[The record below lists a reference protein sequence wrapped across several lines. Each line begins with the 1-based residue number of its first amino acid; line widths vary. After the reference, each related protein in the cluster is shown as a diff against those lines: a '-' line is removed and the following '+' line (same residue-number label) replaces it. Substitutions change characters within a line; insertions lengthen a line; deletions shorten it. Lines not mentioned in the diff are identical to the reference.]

1 MKNVTIDRNL
11 RRKRRVRAN
20 ITGTGDRPR
29 VSVFRSTRYIYVQAI
44 DDVARKTIVG
54 FSSLQMARKEK
65 AGAMKKT
72 EQSKAVGVEFAKL
85 LMAKKVKQCVFDRS
99 SYAYKGRVKAL
110 AEGLREG
117 GIVV

>member
-1 MKNVTIDRNL
+1 MAHVTIDRKL

-29 VSVFRSTRYIYVQAI
+29 VSVFRSSKYIYAQAI

-54 FSSLQMARKEK
+54 FSSLQLARKEK
-65 AGAMKKT
+65 AAAQKKT
-72 EQSKAVGVEFAKL
+72 EQSKAVGMEFAKL
-85 LMAKKVKQCVFDRS
+85 LIAKKIKKCVFDRS
-99 SYAYKGRVKAL
+99 SYAYNGRVKAL